1 MRLPSKLAFRKEA
14 DAVMAS
20 EGYPNFKSD
29 AVQKGV
35 AAAHEDLRRRYFD
48 KSWPHVLAGKHY
60 YSVLPENFPSFP
72 EYVDINPYFGDS
84 MVLGR
89 YQRFDPKW
97 DVTAAIGEIDK
108 AQDIWRETP
117 WKVRA
122 EYLYNLAQTLMS
134 DEWTWRFVSALMHDT
149 GKSGPEAYGEY
160 NEVYR
165 FVLAHVWYMFKRYT
179 EKDHFK
185 NIAAA
190 GDYLGYSYK
199 GRGIGL
205 VVAPFNFPAAIP
217 VRMLTLMLAFGNVV
231 ILKGAATA
239 SLVTRLIYDICE
251 EVRGVTGIGP
261 EGLVN
266 FAPGSGG
273 TAADAFLSD
282 PRVKIVS
289 FTGSSEVCQSMISKH
304 MYKPRVGGN
313 QLTIGSAETGG
324 VNWVVFKEHQDVD
337 WFTTQVIK
345 GNFGISG
352 QKCSTTRVV
361 FIPEDK
367 TNQVFTALARKY
379 DELVYGNVLEGA
391 DLGPVIDMSAKND
404 IVDKIA
410 FLENGFA
417 KVVYRMTITP
427 SPSGQDV
434 APTIL
439 LAGNDAIRNEA
450 TIQKLLDTEIFGP
463 VMTIVP
469 YHSIDEVHALRP
481 LTEYGLTGSYYDEDP
496 KGLADGVMFLP
507 AGNAYGNR
515 RSTGATAPESFGGLG
530 GSKSSYNSGLKGY
543 DEVPLYVH
551 TRTHSVVYPEG
562 WTEKEKL
569 KFRERM
575 EQHGVAVKW

>member
-1 MRLPSKLAFRKEA
+1 MANEA
-14 DAVMAS
+14 IPD
-20 EGYPNFKSD
+20 FKSPEIERRLL
-29 AVQKGV
+29 
-35 AAAHEDLRRRYFD
+35 AAHRGLRVRYFGR
-48 KSWPHVLAGKHY
+48 SWPHVLGGRHF
-60 YSVLPENFPSFP
+60 YSVLTRDSSSLPG
-72 EYVDINPYFGDS
+72 YTDTNPYFGDD

-89 YQRFDPKW
+89 FQQLDPRW
-97 DVTAAIGEIDK
+97 DIKGAIGEIDK
-108 AQDIWRETP
+108 AQNIWRETP
-117 WKVRA
+117 WKKRA
-122 EYLYNLAQTLMS
+122 EYLYTLAHTLMS
-134 DEWTWRFVSALMHDT
+134 DKWTWRFVSALMHDT

-231 ILKGAATA
+231 ILKGATTA
-239 SLVTRLIYDICE
+239 SLVTRLIFDICE

-273 TAADAFLSD
+273 IAADAFLSD
-282 PRVKIVS
+282 PRLKIVS
-289 FTGSSEVCQSMISKH
+289 FTGSSEVCRGMIEKH

-324 VNWVVFKEHQDVD
+324 VNWVVLKEHQDLD
-337 WFTTQVIK
+337 WFASQCVK

-352 QKCSTTRVV
+352 QKCSTTRLV
-361 FIPEDK
+361 FVPEK
-367 TNQVFTALARKY
+367 LGNEVFNRLVTAY
-379 DELVYGNVLEGA
+379 DALRYGNVLEGA
-391 DLGPVIDMSAKND
+391 DLGPVIDMNAKNEID
-404 IVDKIA
+404 RKIA
-410 FLENGFA
+410 LLGESGVA
-417 KVVYRMTITP
+417 QVAYRKEITP

-439 LAGNDAIRNEA
+439 ITGNRAVVDLEKMR
-450 TIQKLLDTEIFGP
+450 TLLDTEIFGP

-469 YHSIDEVHALRP
+469 YRSIDEVQALRP

-551 TRTHSVVYPEG
+551 TRTHSVLYPKG
-562 WTEKEKL
+562 WAEKERR

-575 EQHGVAVKW
+575 ERHGVAVKW